1 MIGVMVCRC
10 CVVLALLVAC
20 SKAPSEDQCRKLLE
34 HVVDLELKKAGVGSA
49 EGAKAD
55 IDKLRAQVADV
66 KAPEFVETCTT
77 KTSRARVEC
86 ALAATTVDCPEGQ
99 HDCGSLADCDSK

>member
-77 KTSRARVEC
+77 KTSRARVESPGRPRRSNASARIAPC
-86 ALAATTVDCPEGQ
+86 TT
-99 HDCGSLADCDSK
+99 